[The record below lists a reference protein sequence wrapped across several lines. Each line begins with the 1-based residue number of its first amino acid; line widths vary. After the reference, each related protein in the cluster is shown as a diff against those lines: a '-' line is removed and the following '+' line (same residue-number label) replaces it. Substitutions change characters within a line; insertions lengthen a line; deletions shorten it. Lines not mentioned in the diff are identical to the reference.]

1 MVEVM
6 VAEKVG
12 RMEEE
17 VMKVAVLSA
26 DLEDM
31 VAKKAV
37 TEVKTT
43 YTPFHKEDAH
53 NNIGL

>member
-1 MVEVM
+1 M